1 MKPSGMGSSR
11 FRKVVACSALSLA
24 VFYLLLL
31 IPEAESPLAKG
42 SERKSFAWNQ
52 DAFWSSLEHQF
63 KEARAS
69 GCDGLAASIDA
80 SFSRIQQLLD
90 EIALEALG
98 PSSPKLDLLETNLFQ
113 FAPRI
118 AACEKRLA
126 DYVQLSM
133 RLRDEVKKQSQRW
146 DMDSTAARQRIYRL
160 LYGSRAALEEAMLQ
174 APPESV
180 PALVLNHA
188 EAAQTPWTNLWG
200 VALHSG
206 DVLVSR
212 GGAATSALIA
222 RGNDYPGNFSHV
234 ALVHVNETNRIPS
247 IIEAHIEKGVTV
259 AALQEYLAD
268 KKLRVMLL
276 RLRADLPPL
285 KADPM
290 LPHKAA
296 SLSLHEARKRHI
308 PYDFEMNYRNPDKL
322 FCSEVA
328 SAAYQQFGISLWTGV
343 SHISSPGV
351 ASWLAAFGVKHFE
364 TQEPS
369 DLEYD
374 PQLQVVA
381 EWRDPKTLFK
391 DHADNAVI
399 DAMLEGAEKGERL
412 DYSWPMLPLARL
424 AKGCSVLLNS
434 FGFVGPIP
442 EGMSATAALR
452 NKSFSR
458 KHAAISG
465 KLLPLAADFKRQ
477 NGYTAPY
484 WELVKLAHEAKKSI
498 DAGL

>member
-1 MKPSGMGSSR
+1 
-11 FRKVVACSALSLA
+11 VAVL
-24 VFYLLLL
+24 YLLLL
-31 IPEAESPLAKG
+31 IPEAEPLPVKRADK
-42 SERKSFAWNQ
+42 KPFTWNQ
-52 DAFWSSLEHQF
+52 DAFWSVLEQQF
-63 KEARAS
+63 KEARAA
-69 GCDGLAASIDA
+69 GCDTLAAGIDA
-80 SFSRIQQLLD
+80 SFARIQRLLD
-90 EIALEALG
+90 EIALDSLD
-98 PSSPKLDLLETNLFQ
+98 PDSSKLDLLETNLFE
-113 FAPRI
+113 FAPRM

-126 DYVQLSM
+126 DYIPLFM
-133 RLRDEVKKQSQRW
+133 RVRADVKKQSQRW
-146 DMDSTAARQRIYRL
+146 DMNSIAARQRIYRL

-174 APPESV
+174 APPDSV

-188 EAAQTPWTNLWG
+188 EAAQTPSTNILG

-206 DVLVSR
+206 DMLVSR

-234 ALVHVNETNRIPS
+234 ALVHVDETTRIPS
-247 IIEAHIEKGVTV
+247 IIEAHIEKGVTI
-259 AALQEYLAD
+259 ASWQEYLRD

-276 RLRADLPPL
+276 RLRADLPQL
-285 KADPM
+285 KADPI

-296 SLSLHEARKRHI
+296 SAALREARKRHI
-308 PYDFEMNYRNPDKL
+308 PYDFEMNYRDPHKL

-328 SAAYQQFGISLWTGV
+328 SAAYHSFGLTLWTGV

-374 PQLQVVA
+374 PQLMVVA
-381 EWRDPKTLFK
+381 EWRNPETLFK

-399 DAMLEGAEKGERL
+399 DAMLAGADQGERL
-412 DYSWPMLPLARL
+412 DHPWHLLPLARL
-424 AKGCSVLLNS
+424 AKAYSVVLNLL
-434 FGFVGPIP
+434 GGVGPIP

-452 NKSFSR
+452 NKRFSR
-458 KHAAISG
+458 RHAALNAR
-465 KLLPLAADFKRQ
+465 LLELAAEFKRQ

-484 WELVKLAHEAKKSI
+484 WELVKRARQAKLET
-498 DAGL
+498 DR